1 MNNVNNKFTRIEGSI
16 KQIKIKPPK
25 ENKPKTEK
33 AKKGATNGKR
43 K

>member
-1 MNNVNNKFTRIEGSI
+1 MNKTTRIEGSI

-25 ENKPKTEK
+25 GAGPKTEK
-33 AKKGATNGKR
+33 PKKGATNGKR